1 MNLKNILIVGLGSI
15 GLKHLRIAREIFP
28 DSRIAVLR
36 HKETN
41 EIPECADEVFFNL
54 SQTLGELTKFDDC
67 SQKETDFK
75 ILS

>member
-28 DSRIAVLR
+28 ESRIAVLR

-41 EIPECADEVFFNL
+41 EIPEGADEVFFKL
-54 SQTLGELTKFDDC
+54 SGMP
-67 SQKETDFK
+67 S
-75 ILS
+75 